1 MRGILSGLVC
11 LSLFAGL
18 QGAAAADEDVEQT
31 KAKLQAVRK
40 QLEELR
46 QQEQALLK
54 HLERAAQEAAKRNE
68 AYIKAE
74 VKGTL
79 RYHDVFFPNPL
90 ASSSQP
96 KWQAVKSWTIT
107 VEDTKWV
114 LHFGDNKK
122 LLELAKANEGKTVVV
137 TGTVGTRGFPP
148 PSAWN
153 RSTFK
158 NELPPPQPTG
168 LSVATLKATAK

>member
-54 HLERAAQEAAKRNE
+54 QLERAAQEAAKRNE

-74 VKGTL
+74 VKGIL
-79 RYHDVFFPNPL
+79 KHEDVYFPSRFSTPGG
-90 ASSSQP
+90 QV
-96 KWQAVKSWTIT
+96 VKSWTIT

-114 LHFGDNKK
+114 LHFGDNKE
-122 LLELAKANEGKTVVV
+122 LLELAKANERKTVVV

-158 NELPPPQPTG
+158 NEFPPPQPTG